1 MKRFLDTTY
10 GEYRINE
17 GKRFDYDKINCL
29 RKRRIQTYKDMWLEK
44 DFKKRKRLEL
54 EIKILDIKTAIEKL
68 KQ

>member
-17 GKRFDYDKINCL
+17 GKQFDYDKINCL
-29 RKRRIQTYKDMWLEK
+29 RKKRIQTYKEMWLEK
-44 DFKKRKRLEL
+44 DIKKRKRLEL